1 MLAFYLI
8 CCVFNLRV
16 RYLYL
21 SVCGVLA
28 AGLLRKAASQTPL
41 EQELISFSPFIVNLQ
56 PLISNFR
63 QMSAYNKIKM
73 ILVA

>member
-28 AGLLRKAASQTPL
+28 AGLLRKAASRTPL
-41 EQELISFSPFIVNLQ
+41 EQELIYLFLLLLEICSP
-56 PLISNFR
+56 S
-63 QMSAYNKIKM
+63 
-73 ILVA
+73 

>member
-28 AGLLRKAASQTPL
+28 AGLLRKATSQTPL
-41 EQELISFSPFIVNLQ
+41 EQELIYLFLLLLEICSP
-56 PLISNFR
+56 S
-63 QMSAYNKIKM
+63 
-73 ILVA
+73 